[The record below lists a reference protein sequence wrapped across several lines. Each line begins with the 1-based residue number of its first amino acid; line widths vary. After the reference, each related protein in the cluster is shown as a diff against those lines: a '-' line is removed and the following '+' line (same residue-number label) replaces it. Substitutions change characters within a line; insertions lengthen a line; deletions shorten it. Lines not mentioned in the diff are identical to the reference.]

1 MLRRETLAEI
11 VQKIL
16 CSNKIQ
22 IIMKIIHKNDALH
35 VNKPEG
41 ARVDYYL
48 RKEYEVHFNEQVP
61 GSTQTWHHHEQI
73 LETLFII
80 KGELTAK
87 WKEGDKIIEEIV
99 RAGDLME
106 TENAPHTF
114 INHTDD
120 VVTFLVI
127 KQVLSGEDKT
137 ELLKTDKV
145 VNESSV

>member
-1 MLRRETLAEI
+1 
-11 VQKIL
+11 
-16 CSNKIQ
+16 
-22 IIMKIIHKNDALH
+22 MKIIRKNDALH
-35 VNKPEG
+35 VDKPEG
-41 ARVDYYL
+41 TKVDYYL
-48 RKEYEVHFNEQVP
+48 RKEYEVHFNKQVP

-87 WKEGDKIIEEIV
+87 WEENGKV
-99 RAGDLME
+99 MEEVVCAGDLIE
-106 TENAPHTF
+106 TKNAPHTF

-127 KQVLSGEDKT
+127 KQVPSGEDKT

-145 VNESSV
+145 IDEPSI